1 MYRYAT
7 INGIDRYPECI
18 FDSSEDFESFAE
30 YWNATIK
37 TEYGNSN
44 N

>member
-7 INGIDRYPECI
+7 INGIYRYHECI
-18 FDSSEDFESFAE
+18 FESSEDFERFAE

-37 TEYGNSN
+37 TEYGSN
-44 N
+44 